1 MFHRLRRLSL
11 VSLSFG
17 VLAGGC
23 GGDPASSNLSG
34 VSIAAVGAGAPVVQG
49 DFEDGTTQGWFPFG
63 SPTVVNSTDVAFSG
77 THSLKTSNRTAGF
90 MGPGTSLTGQVQPGA
105 SYKVSVSARLA
116 AGEAP
121 TTLRVTVMRTLSDG
135 SNAFDTAVSNVN
147 ATADAWVT
155 LTGTYSYTGTNTTGL
170 ILYVESASA
179 TASYYIDAFS
189 LTLAAPA
196 PISYDF
202 EDGGTDG
209 WFPFGSPTLTNSTDQ
224 FFTGTHSLAITNR
237 TASFMGPGLD
247 VLSKLTKGATY
258 QVTVSARMLT
268 GQPSSTLQATMM
280 RTPTGGSA
288 SFDSVASATVTDQA
302 WVTISG
308 IYTFATDNSGLIF
321 YVQSTSGTAS
331 FYIDAV
337 SIVQLAPAAGA
348 PGNTTGATSTFESNT
363 AEGWTPHFGIGAV
376 TPTTAD
382 AHGGTTSLLSS
393 GRSGTFAGPAYDV
406 TNVMFNG
413 SRYVVSLWAKMAPGA
428 AADQLRISLD
438 RKLGSTETFHQ
449 VVGNTTVTSS
459 AWVHLQATYD
469 MALANT
475 SALLYVES
483 NASTSN
489 FYIDDFS
496 VTYVPPAVAE
506 TDIPSVYQT
515 LASYFPVGA
524 AVIPADIQGQ
534 AAVLL
539 AKHFNSITSGNDM
552 KWDAT
557 EPTEGNFT
565 FAQAD
570 AEVAFAK
577 ANGMRVRG
585 HTLVWH
591 NQTPAWVFNDA
602 SGNPMTATPENRA
615 LLIQRMQRHIQA
627 VMSHFGNDVTTWDV
641 VNEAIDPS
649 QPDGYRRSPW
659 YNIVGPDFIAIALQA
674 ARAASP
680 TAKLYIN
687 DYDTTNPAKRDF
699 LLAVVRNLKSQGVPL
714 DGVGHQMHS
723 NIEYPSP
730 QSLTDAVNL
739 FDAAGV
745 ENSITELDVSIYS
758 GSFPTPFSS
767 YTDIPQSRHV
777 KVGYSYSGFF
787 QALKQLKGK
796 IASVTIWG
804 TSDDKTWLNSSTQI
818 DAPLLFDPSLKKK
831 PAYWGVVDP
840 LQLPGADLSTTITAA
855 PTTVP
860 AGQGITYTITVTNNA
875 DVNQASYD
883 PTDDDLPATSVAL
896 STAVPAHTVLQTLS
910 APSGWSCA
918 APPAGASG
926 PVQCNLGTLPVGA
939 TATFTMTVMLAD
951 CATPNAASIVA
962 SANVTSSTADPNPA
976 PNNGA
981 SVSVQASNGAPVIM
995 ANGALDTS
1003 VECAT
1008 PYNDPGATATDSCE
1022 GPVAVSVNNTVDSA
1036 HVGTYTVTYNAS
1048 DKAGDQAAPVVRT
1061 VHVGDSTAPVVT
1073 VLGASPALV
1082 ECGTGYSD
1090 PGATATDSCAG
1101 SLPVVTSGAVATG
1114 TPGSTTLVY
1123 SAADPSGN
1131 VGLATRIVTV
1141 ADTTAP
1147 TINPVDLTILA
1158 QHLTVVVDGG
1168 VIKVNGQPLPF
1179 HWRGHLPFDGHDISI
1194 DGASISVDGHA
1205 LAFDGRTV
1213 VLLPPNHDYH
1223 TFAIADLIS
1232 AVTDRCDASLG
1243 LAGAVITQVT
1253 SDEAEDS
1260 KGSGHT
1266 RSDIVIAADCRSAQ
1280 LRIERDGGGNGRVYT
1295 IGLRAQDASGNRTA
1309 TTVQVMVP
1317 QDLLAPA
1324 LDDGP
1329 HYTVVSACR

>member
-1 MFHRLRRLSL
+1 
-11 VSLSFG
+11 
-17 VLAGGC
+17 
-23 GGDPASSNLSG
+23 
-34 VSIAAVGAGAPVVQG
+34 
-49 DFEDGTTQGWFPFG
+49 
-63 SPTVVNSTDVAFSG
+63 
-77 THSLKTSNRTAGF
+77 
-90 MGPGTSLTGQVQPGA
+90 
-105 SYKVSVSARLA
+105 
-116 AGEAP
+116 
-121 TTLRVTVMRTLSDG
+121 
-135 SNAFDTAVSNVN
+135 
-147 ATADAWVT
+147 
-155 LTGTYSYTGTNTTGL
+155 
-170 ILYVESASA
+170 
-179 TASYYIDAFS
+179 
-189 LTLAAPA
+189 
-196 PISYDF
+196 
-202 EDGGTDG
+202 
-209 WFPFGSPTLTNSTDQ
+209 
-224 FFTGTHSLAITNR
+224 
-237 TASFMGPGLD
+237 
-247 VLSKLTKGATY
+247 
-258 QVTVSARMLT
+258 
-268 GQPSSTLQATMM
+268 
-280 RTPTGGSA
+280 
-288 SFDSVASATVTDQA
+288 VASATVTDQA

-308 IYTFATDNSGLIF
+308 TYTFSTDNSGLIF

-337 SIVQLAPAAGA
+337 SIAQIAPPAGP
-348 PGNTTGATSTFESNT
+348 PGNTTGASSTFESNT
-363 AEGWTPHFGIGAV
+363 PEGWTPHFGIGTVAA
-376 TPTTAD
+376 TTAD
-382 AHGGTTSLLSS
+382 AHGGSYSLLTT
-393 GRSGTFAGPAYDV
+393 GRTGSFAGPAYDV

-413 SRYVVSLWAKMAPGA
+413 SRYVVSLWAKMAPGQ
-428 AADQLRISLD
+428 ADAQLRISLD
-438 RKLGSTETFHQ
+438 RKLGTTETFHQ
-449 VVGNTTVTSS
+449 VVGNTTVTAG
-459 AWVHLQATYD
+459 AWVRLTATYD

-483 NASTSN
+483 GDGSTSP

-496 VTYVPPAVAE
+496 VTYVQPAVAE

-515 LASYFPVGA
+515 LAAYFPVGA

-534 AAVLL
+534 AGVLL
-539 AKHFNSITSGNDM
+539 AKHFNSMTSGNDM

-577 ANGMRVRG
+577 ANNMRVRG

-615 LLIQRMQRHIQA
+615 LLIQRMQNHIQA

-649 QPDGYRRSPW
+649 QADGYRRSPW
-659 YNIVGPDFIAIALQA
+659 FNIVGPDYIAIAFQA

-687 DYDTTNPAKRDF
+687 DFDTTNPVKRDL
-699 LLAVVRNLKSQGVPL
+699 LLAVVRNLKSQGVPV
-714 DGVGHQMHS
+714 DGVGHQMHD

-730 QSLTDAVNL
+730 QSLIDAVNL

-745 ENSITELDVSIYS
+745 ENSVTEMDVSIYS

-777 KVGYSYSGFF
+777 TVGYSYSGMF

-804 TSDDKTWLNSSTQI
+804 TSDDKTWLNTSTKI

-840 LQLPGADLSTTITAA
+840 LQLPGADLSATISAA
-855 PTTVP
+855 PTTAP
-860 AGQGITYTITVTNNA
+860 AGQAIAYTITVANNA
-875 DVNQASYD
+875 DTNQASYD
-883 PTDDDLPATSVAL
+883 PTDDDLPATSVVL
-896 STAVPAHTVLQTLS
+896 TTAVPAHTVLQALS
-910 APSGWSCA
+910 APSGWTCA
-918 APPAGASG
+918 APPSGASG
-926 PVQCNLGTLPVGA
+926 PVQCNLPTLPVGG
-939 TATFTMTVMLAD
+939 TATFTMTVTLAD

-976 PNNGA
+976 PNNAA
-981 SVSVQASNGAPVIM
+981 SVAVQVSNSAPVIT
-995 ANGALDTS
+995 ANGALDTT

-1008 PYNDPGATATDSCE
+1008 PYTDPGATATDSCE
-1022 GPVAVSVNNTVDSA
+1022 GPVPVSTSGTVDSS
-1036 HVGTYTVTYNAS
+1036 HVGTYALTYDAV
-1048 DKAGDQAAPVVRT
+1048 DRAGDRAASVVRT
-1061 VHVGDSTAPVVT
+1061 VHVADTIAPVVT
-1073 VLGASPALV
+1073 VLGMSPATV
-1082 ECGTGYSD
+1082 ECGTSFSD
-1090 PGATATDSCAG
+1090 PGATAADSCAG
-1101 SLPVVTSGAVATG
+1101 SLPVVTSGAVAVG

-1123 SAADPSGN
+1123 SATDPSGN
-1131 VGLATRIVTV
+1131 VGLGTRVVTV

-1147 TINPVDLTILA
+1147 VINPIDLTILA
-1158 QHLTVVVDGG
+1158 QHLTIVVEGG

-1179 HWRGHLPFDGHDISI
+1179 HWRGHLPFDGHDVSI
-1194 DGASISVDGHA
+1194 DGGSISVDGHA

-1223 TFAIADLIS
+1223 TFAIADLIG

-1243 LAGAVITQVT
+1243 LAAAVITQVT
-1253 SDEAEDS
+1253 SDEADDS
-1260 KGSGHT
+1260 KGSGHS
-1266 RSDIVIAADCRSAQ
+1266 RNDIVIAADCRSAQ

-1295 IGLRAQDASGNRTA
+1295 IGVRAQDASGNRTE

-1329 HYTVVSACR
+1329 HNTVVSACR